1 MIDELKKYQ
10 SNLESYKPELVAT
23 GRLTR
28 VSGLILEASGFKT
41 KLGGICRILNSVTDH
56 DEPGVSGESSEAE
69 VVGFE
74 GSRIFMMPVTVIG
87 RLEPGAEVV
96 PVEDKKIGVGE
107 CYLGRVINGNG
118 QPLDGKG
125 EIEPTEFVSFQ
136 QQPIN
141 PLHRRAISET
151 LDTGIVAINAILSV
165 GRGQRIGLFAGSG
178 VGKSVLMAM
187 MTSHTR
193 ADVIIV
199 GLIGER
205 GREVKE
211 FIENTLK
218 SDGLSRSVVV
228 VAPADDSPTMK
239 IRGAMLATRLAEYF
253 RDQGQHVLL
262 LMDSLTRFAQAQ
274 RQISLALGEPPS
286 TKGYP
291 PSVFARIPELVER
304 AGNGTDTS
312 GSITAFYTVLTE
324 GDDLQDP
331 IADAARAIL
340 DGHIVL
346 SRQLAESGHYPA
358 VDIGASISR
367 LMPNIVS
374 AEHLAL
380 AQKFRRVY
388 STYQRNEDLITVG
401 AYSAGSDKEL
411 DYAVDRM
418 PVFREFLKQGIDE
431 RLRFDESLG
440 TLKTLF

>member
-1 MIDELKKYQ
+1 M
-10 SNLESYKPELVAT
+10 
-23 GRLTR
+23 
-28 VSGLILEASGFKT
+28 
-41 KLGGICRILNSVTDH
+41 
-56 DEPGVSGESSEAE
+56 
-69 VVGFE
+69 
-74 GSRIFMMPVTVIG
+74 
-87 RLEPGAEVV
+87 
-96 PVEDKKIGVGE
+96 
-107 CYLGRVINGNG
+107 
-118 QPLDGKG
+118 
-125 EIEPTEFVSFQ
+125 
-136 QQPIN
+136 
-141 PLHRRAISET
+141 
-151 LDTGIVAINAILSV
+151 
-165 GRGQRIGLFAGSG
+165 
-178 VGKSVLMAM
+178 
-187 MTSHTR
+187 
-193 ADVIIV
+193 
-199 GLIGER
+199 
-205 GREVKE
+205 
-211 FIENTLK
+211 
-218 SDGLSRSVVV
+218 
-228 VAPADDSPTMK
+228 
-239 IRGAMLATRLAEYF
+239 
-253 RDQGQHVLL
+253 
-262 LMDSLTRFAQAQ
+262 
-274 RQISLALGEPPS
+274 
-286 TKGYP
+286 
-291 PSVFARIPELVER
+291 FARIPELVER